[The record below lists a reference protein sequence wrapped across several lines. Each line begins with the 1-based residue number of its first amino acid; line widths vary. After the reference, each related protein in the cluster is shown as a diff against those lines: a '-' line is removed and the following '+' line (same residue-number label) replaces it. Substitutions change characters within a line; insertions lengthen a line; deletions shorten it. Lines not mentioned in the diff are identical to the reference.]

1 MSDQP
6 GERGAEGDPQD
17 GEPQILVGISFD
29 DLFRAREFLTAATR
43 LAANGSLAL
52 RDAVIVVKDENGRTM
67 VRETTDPQPKQAAL
81 GGAMWAG
88 LFGLLLG
95 GPVGLLAGSAIG
107 AGAGAVTA
115 HVVDLGI
122 SDEWVAWFREAV
134 QPDTATVA
142 LLVSDL
148 DREALVAEA
157 RRFSGAHLVYANLD
171 QATLDR
177 ITDGLGGASGDGG
190 PPASADASVAVDA
203 TPDAAGEGGPPAP

>member
-1 MSDQP
+1 MSDEP
-6 GERGAEGDPQD
+6 NGASKVEAQSE
-17 GEPQILVGISFD
+17 GEPQILVGISFGD
-29 DLFRAREFLTAATR
+29 VFRAREFLSAATR

-52 RDAVIVVKDENGRTM
+52 RDAVIVVKDESGKTT
-67 VRETTDPQPKQAAL
+67 VRETTDPQPRQAAL

-95 GPVGLLAGSAIG
+95 GPVGLLAGSALG

-115 HVVDLGI
+115 HIVDLGI

-142 LLVSDL
+142 LLVTDL

-157 RRFSGAHLVYANLD
+157 QRFSGAHLVYANLD
-171 QATLDR
+171 QRTLDR
-177 ITDGLGGASGDGG
+177 IAEGLGERSAPAPSPGSG
-190 PPASADASVAVDA
+190 ADAVAGTRTGHDA
-203 TPDAAGEGGPPAP
+203 DPTSTL

>member
-1 MSDQP
+1 MSHVPD
-6 GERGAEGDPQD
+6 DPTANEAS
-17 GEPQILVGISFD
+17 EPQILVGISFS

-43 LAANGSLAL
+43 LAANDALVL
-52 RDAVIVVKDENGRTM
+52 RDAVLVVKDPEGKTI

-95 GPVGLLAGSAIG
+95 GPVGLLAGGAIG

-115 HVVDLGI
+115 HVMDLGI
-122 SDEWVAWFREAV
+122 SDEWVAWFRDAV
-134 QPDTATVA
+134 QPDTTTVV

-148 DREALVAEA
+148 DRNALVAEA
-157 RRFSGAHLVYANLD
+157 SRFSGARLVYANLD

-177 ITDGLGGASGDGG
+177 ITAGLGGSRH
-190 PPASADASVAVDA
+190 
-203 TPDAAGEGGPPAP
+203 T